1 MLWFPTMLNEC
12 TFKIAKDYLT
22 ARNYRGPV
30 ALTCDDTKLHPAL
43 CTYWDPVA
51 KSDYV
56 VGHTSDLIPVANAEE
71 LRQVLDKLHEKKSE
85 ATKVAV

>member
-1 MLWFPTMLNEC
+1 MPWFPTILNER
-12 TFKIAKDYLT
+12 TFKIEKNYIT
-22 ARNYRGPV
+22 ARNYCGPV

-56 VGHTSDLIPVANAEE
+56 VGHTSDPIPVANAKE
-71 LRQVLDKLHEKKSE
+71 L
-85 ATKVAV
+85 